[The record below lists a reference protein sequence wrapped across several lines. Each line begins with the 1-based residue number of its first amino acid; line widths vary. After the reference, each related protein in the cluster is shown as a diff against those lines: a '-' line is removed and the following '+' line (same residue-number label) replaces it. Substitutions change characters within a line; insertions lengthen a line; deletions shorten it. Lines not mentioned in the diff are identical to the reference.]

1 MSVKSFNLVKIRD
14 QFPIL
19 NKKIN
24 NHQLVYFDNA
34 ATTQK
39 PKKVINAINEY
50 YSEYNANIHR
60 GIHTLAEKATNEYE
74 KTRKSISQFI
84 NSKSEKEIIFTRGT
98 TEGIN
103 LIASSFVKNF
113 LKKEDEIIISE
124 MEHHSN
130 IVPWQMIC
138 EENGIVLKTI
148 NVLENGEI
156 DLDNFKELINDKTK
170 FLSIVHTSNTLGTVN
185 PIKQII
191 EICKKN
197 NITTMIDGAQ
207 ASAHSKINVQ
217 DLNCDFF
224 VLSAHKMYGPTGVGI
239 VYGKEEI
246 LEKMPPYM
254 GGGEMIK
261 EVNFQKTTYNELP
274 YKFEAGT
281 PNIGDVIGF
290 NKALSFINDIGFDNI
305 SSYEKKLKDYA
316 SNLLN
321 KIDGLKI
328 LGNSK
333 NKIGIFSFTLNKVHY
348 YDLGLL
354 LDSKGIAIRTGHH
367 CTQPLMDKFNLEGTA
382 RVSLAIYN
390 TKEEIDYFHDN
401 HYLASV
407 RKKKRSKKKSKKKN
421 KSKGSAKRKKNKK
434 SKRKKTTRRKSTKKQ
449 SMTFL

>member
-74 KTRKSISQFI
+74 KTRKSVSQFI

-185 PIKQII
+185 PIKQLI

-197 NITTMIDGAQ
+197 NIITMVDGAQ

-390 TKEEIDYFHDN
+390 TKEEIDYF
-401 HYLASV
+401 V
-407 RKKKRSKKKSKKKN
+407 EKIKKLIN
-421 KSKGSAKRKKNKK
+421 
-434 SKRKKTTRRKSTKKQ
+434 
-449 SMTFL
+449 

>member
-1 MSVKSFNLVKIRD
+1 MSIKSFNPNRIRD
-14 QFPIL
+14 KFPIL

-24 NHQLVYFDNA
+24 NNQLVYFDNA

-39 PKKVINAINEY
+39 PIQVIESINKY

-60 GIHTLAEKATNEYE
+60 GIHTLAEKATQEYE
-74 KTRKSISQFI
+74 KTRKTVSKFI
-84 NSKSEKEIIFTRGT
+84 NSRSEKEVIFTRGT

-113 LKKEDEIIISE
+113 IKKGDEIIISE

-138 EENGIVLKTI
+138 EENGIILKTI
-148 NVLENGEI
+148 NVFENGEI
-156 DLDNFKELINDKTK
+156 DLDNFKELISNKTK

-185 PIKQII
+185 PIKEMI

-197 NITTMIDGAQ
+197 NINTMIDGAQ
-207 ASAHSKINVQ
+207 ASAHSKIDVQ

-261 EVNFQKTTYNELP
+261 DVNFKKTTYNELP

-290 NKALSFINDIGFDNI
+290 NEALSFINNIGLDNI
-305 SSYEKKLKDYA
+305 SLYEKELKNYA
-316 SNLLN
+316 SNSFN
-321 KIDGLKI
+321 KIEGI
-328 LGNSK
+328 NIIGNSK
-333 NKIGIFSFTLNKVHY
+333 NKIGIFSFTMDKIHY

-390 TKEEIDYFHDN
+390 TKNEIDYFIEK
-401 HYLASV
+401 L
-407 RKKKRSKKKSKKKN
+407 
-421 KSKGSAKRKKNKK
+421 
-434 SKRKKTTRRKSTKKQ
+434 KQ
-449 SMTFL
+449 LIN

>member
-74 KTRKSISQFI
+74 KTRKSVSQFI

-197 NITTMIDGAQ
+197 NITTMVDGAQ

-316 SNLLN
+316 SNSLN

-333 NKIGIFSFTLNKVHY
+333 NKIGIFSFTLKKVHY

-390 TKEEIDYFHDN
+390 SKEEIDYF
-401 HYLASV
+401 V
-407 RKKKRSKKKSKKKN
+407 EKIKKLIN
-421 KSKGSAKRKKNKK
+421 
-434 SKRKKTTRRKSTKKQ
+434 
-449 SMTFL
+449 

>member
-1 MSVKSFNLVKIRD
+1 MSIKSFNLVEIRD

-74 KTRKSISQFI
+74 KTRKSVSQFI

-138 EENGIVLKTI
+138 DENGIVLKTI

-185 PIKQII
+185 PIKQLI

-197 NITTMIDGAQ
+197 NITTMVDGAQ

-316 SNLLN
+316 SNSLN

-333 NKIGIFSFTLNKVHY
+333 NKIGIFSFTLKKVHY

-390 TKEEIDYFHDN
+390 SKEEIDYF
-401 HYLASV
+401 V
-407 RKKKRSKKKSKKKN
+407 EKIKKLIN
-421 KSKGSAKRKKNKK
+421 
-434 SKRKKTTRRKSTKKQ
+434 
-449 SMTFL
+449 

>member
-1 MSVKSFNLVKIRD
+1 M
-14 QFPIL
+14 
-19 NKKIN
+19 
-24 NHQLVYFDNA
+24 VYFDNA

-39 PKKVINAINEY
+39 PIQVIESINKY

-60 GIHTLAEKATNEYE
+60 GIHTLAEKATQEYE
-74 KTRKSISQFI
+74 KTRKTVSKFI
-84 NSKSEKEIIFTRGT
+84 NSRSEKEVIFTRGT

-113 LKKEDEIIISE
+113 IKKGDEIIISE
-124 MEHHSN
+124 MEHPSN

-138 EENGIVLKTI
+138 EENGIILKTI
-148 NVLENGEI
+148 NVFENGEI
-156 DLDNFKELINDKTK
+156 DLDNFKELISNKTK

-185 PIKQII
+185 PIKEMI

-197 NITTMIDGAQ
+197 NINTMIDGAQ
-207 ASAHSKINVQ
+207 ASAHSKIDVQ

-261 EVNFQKTTYNELP
+261 DVNFKKTTYNELP

-290 NKALSFINDIGFDNI
+290 NEALSFINNIGLDNI
-305 SSYEKKLKDYA
+305 SLYEKELKNYA
-316 SNLLN
+316 SNSFN
-321 KIDGLKI
+321 KIEGI
-328 LGNSK
+328 NIIGNSK
-333 NKIGIFSFTLNKVHY
+333 NKIGIFSFTMDKIHY

-390 TKEEIDYFHDN
+390 TKNEIDYFVEK
-401 HYLASV
+401 L
-407 RKKKRSKKKSKKKN
+407 
-421 KSKGSAKRKKNKK
+421 
-434 SKRKKTTRRKSTKKQ
+434 KQ
-449 SMTFL
+449 LIN